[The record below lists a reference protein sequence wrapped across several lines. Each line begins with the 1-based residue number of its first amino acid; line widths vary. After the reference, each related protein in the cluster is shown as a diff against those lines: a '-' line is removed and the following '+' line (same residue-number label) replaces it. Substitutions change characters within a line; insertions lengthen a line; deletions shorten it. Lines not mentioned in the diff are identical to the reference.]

1 MCLFYHSTPAI
12 KAYLMESILEVK
24 NLYKTFGNFKAL
36 NGLDMEVPKGDIF
49 GFLGSNGSGKS
60 TTIRCILTLIKP
72 DSGEILYN
80 GNSIKNH
87 RESFLKNIGCIV
99 EKPDFYIN
107 ISALKNLE
115 ISAKMYG
122 VNPNTSKLMETL
134 EMVGLSGKEK
144 TLVKTF
150 SQGMKQRLG
159 IAQSL
164 IHNPEIIILDEPTNG
179 LDPSGIIDF
188 RKIIKQLKTDFNKT
202 IIISSHI
209 LSELELMVDS
219 FIIIEKGKK
228 VVQGKASELLS
239 DRDMSVIIETNDAES
254 LNTYLQNTS
263 SPYKVTN
270 KTNSTLTIKIDRDQI
285 PALHQDIVNSKQPLF
300 GFTTRKKL
308 EDLFLNLTK

>member
-1 MCLFYHSTPAI
+1 MD
-12 KAYLMESILEVK
+12 SILEVK
-24 NLYKTFGNFKAL
+24 SLHKTFGNFKAL
-36 NGLDMEVPKGDIF
+36 NGLDMAVPKGDIF
-49 GFLGSNGSGKS
+49 GFLGSNGAGKS

-80 GNSIKNH
+80 ANSIKNH

-122 VNPNTSKLMETL
+122 VNPNPTKLMETL
-134 EMVGLSGKEK
+134 EMVGLNGKEK

-164 IHNPEIIILDEPTNG
+164 IHSPEIIILDEPTNG
-179 LDPSGIIDF
+179 LDPSGIIEF

-219 FIIIEKGKK
+219 FIIIDKGKK
-228 VVQGKASELLS
+228 VIQGKASELLS
-239 DRDMSVIIETNDAES
+239 DKDMSVIIETNNAENLNS
-254 LNTYLQNTS
+254 YLLNTSNHYITI
-263 SPYKVTN
+263 N
-270 KTNSTLTIKIDRDQI
+270 KTTSTLTIKIDRDKI
-285 PALHQDIVNSKQPLF
+285 PTLHKDIVNSGQPIY
-300 GFTTRKKL
+300 GFATRKKL
-308 EDLFLNLTK
+308 EDLFLNLTNNN

>member
-1 MCLFYHSTPAI
+1 MD
-12 KAYLMESILEVK
+12 SILEVK
-24 NLYKTFGNFKAL
+24 SLHKTFGNFKAL
-36 NGLDMEVPKGDIF
+36 NGLDMAVPKGDIF
-49 GFLGSNGSGKS
+49 GFLGSNGAGKS

-80 GNSIKNH
+80 ANSIKNH

-122 VNPNTSKLMETL
+122 VNPNPTKLMETL
-134 EMVGLSGKEK
+134 EMVGLNGKEK

-164 IHNPEIIILDEPTNG
+164 IHNPEIIILDEPSNG
-179 LDPSGIIDF
+179 LDPSGIIEF

-219 FIIIEKGKK
+219 FIIIDKGKK
-228 VVQGKASELLS
+228 VIQGKASELLS
-239 DRDMSVIIETNDAES
+239 DKDMSVIIETDNAENLNS
-254 LNTYLQNTS
+254 YLLNTSNHYITI
-263 SPYKVTN
+263 N
-270 KTNSTLTIKIDRDQI
+270 KTTSTLTIKIDRDKI
-285 PALHQDIVNSKQPLF
+285 PTLHMDIVNSGQPIY
-300 GFTTRKKL
+300 GFATRKKL
-308 EDLFLNLTK
+308 EDLFLNLTNNN

>member
-1 MCLFYHSTPAI
+1 MD
-12 KAYLMESILEVK
+12 SILEVK
-24 NLYKTFGNFKAL
+24 SLYKTFGNFKAL
-36 NGLDMEVPKGDIF
+36 NGLDMAVPKGDIF
-49 GFLGSNGSGKS
+49 GFLGSNGAGKS

-72 DSGEILYN
+72 DSGEILYKVT
-80 GNSIKNH
+80 SIKNT

-122 VNPNTSKLMETL
+122 VNPNPTKLMETL
-134 EMVGLSGKEK
+134 EMVGLNGKEK

-179 LDPSGIIDF
+179 LDPSGIIEF
-188 RKIIKQLKTDFNKT
+188 RKIVKQLKTDFNKT

-219 FIIIEKGKK
+219 FIIIDKGKK
-228 VVQGKASELLS
+228 VIQGKASELLS
-239 DRDMSVIIETNDAES
+239 NKDMSVIIETDNAENLNS
-254 LNTYLQNTS
+254 YLLNTSNHYITI
-263 SPYKVTN
+263 N
-270 KTNSTLTIKIDRDQI
+270 KTTSTLTIKIDRDKI
-285 PALHQDIVNSKQPLF
+285 PTLHMDIVNSGQPIY
-300 GFTTRKKL
+300 GFATRKKL
-308 EDLFLNLTK
+308 EDLFLNLTNNN

>member
-1 MCLFYHSTPAI
+1 MD
-12 KAYLMESILEVK
+12 SILEVK
-24 NLYKTFGNFKAL
+24 GLYKTFGNFKAL
-36 NGLDMEVPKGDIF
+36 NGLDMAVPKGDIF
-49 GFLGSNGSGKS
+49 GFLGSNGAGKS

-80 GNSIKNH
+80 SASIKNN
-87 RESFLKNIGCIV
+87 RESFLRNIGCIV

-122 VNPNTSKLMETL
+122 VNPKTSKLMETL
-134 EMVGLSGKEK
+134 EMVGLNGKEK

-179 LDPSGIIDF
+179 LDPSGIIEF

-219 FIIIEKGKK
+219 FIIIDKGKK

-239 DRDMSVIIETNDAES
+239 DRDMSVIIETNEAES
-254 LNTYLQNTS
+254 LNTYLQNIS
-263 SPYKVTN
+263 NPYKATH
-270 KTNSTLTIKIDRDQI
+270 KTNNTLTIKIDRDQI
-285 PALHQDIVNSKQPLF
+285 PALHQDIVNSRQLLY

-308 EDLFLNLTK
+308 EDLFLNLTNNN

>member
-1 MCLFYHSTPAI
+1 MD
-12 KAYLMESILEVK
+12 SILEVK
-24 NLYKTFGNFKAL
+24 SLHKTFGNFKAL
-36 NGLDMEVPKGDIF
+36 NGLDMAVPKGDIF
-49 GFLGSNGSGKS
+49 GFLGSNGAGKS

-80 GNSIKNH
+80 ANSIKNH

-122 VNPNTSKLMETL
+122 VNPNPTKLMETL
-134 EMVGLSGKEK
+134 EMVGLNGKEK

-179 LDPSGIIDF
+179 LDPSGIIEF

-219 FIIIEKGKK
+219 FIIIDKGKK
-228 VVQGKASELLS
+228 VIQGKASELLS
-239 DRDMSVIIETNDAES
+239 DKDMSVIIETNNAENLNS
-254 LNTYLQNTS
+254 YLLNTSNHYITI
-263 SPYKVTN
+263 N
-270 KTNSTLTIKIDRDQI
+270 KTTSTLTIKIDRDKI
-285 PALHQDIVNSKQPLF
+285 PTLHKDIVNSGQPIY
-300 GFTTRKKL
+300 GFATRKKL
-308 EDLFLNLTK
+308 EDLFLNLTNNN

>member
-1 MCLFYHSTPAI
+1 MD
-12 KAYLMESILEVK
+12 SILEVK
-24 NLYKTFGNFKAL
+24 SLYKTFGNFKAL
-36 NGLDMEVPKGDIF
+36 NGLDMAVPKGDIF
-49 GFLGSNGSGKS
+49 GFLGSNGAGKS

-72 DSGEILYN
+72 DSGEILYKVT
-80 GNSIKNH
+80 SIKNH

-122 VNPNTSKLMETL
+122 VNPNPTKLMETL
-134 EMVGLSGKEK
+134 EMVGLNGKEK

-179 LDPSGIIDF
+179 LDPSGIIEF
-188 RKIIKQLKTDFNKT
+188 RKIVKQLKTDFNKT

-219 FIIIEKGKK
+219 FIIIDKGKK
-228 VVQGKASELLS
+228 VIQGKASELLS
-239 DRDMSVIIETNDAES
+239 DKDMSVIIETDNAENLNS
-254 LNTYLQNTS
+254 YLLNTSNHYITI
-263 SPYKVTN
+263 N
-270 KTNSTLTIKIDRDQI
+270 KTTNTLTIKIDRDKI
-285 PALHQDIVNSKQPLF
+285 PTLHMDIVNSGQPIY
-300 GFTTRKKL
+300 GFATRKKL
-308 EDLFLNLTK
+308 EDLFLNLTNNN